1 MVIIETSI
9 FTKRISTLLNDEEY
23 RTLQN
28 YLVDMPGSGKII
40 QGSGGIRKVRWSA
53 SGRGK
58 RGGERIIYYW
68 AARRSQIFRLY
79 AYAKNERDDLTKVQ
93 LLTLRKAVALVFEA
107 ER

>member
-1 MVIIETSI
+1 
-9 FTKRISTLLNDEEY
+9 
-23 RTLQN
+23 
-28 YLVDMPGSGKII
+28 MPGSGKII